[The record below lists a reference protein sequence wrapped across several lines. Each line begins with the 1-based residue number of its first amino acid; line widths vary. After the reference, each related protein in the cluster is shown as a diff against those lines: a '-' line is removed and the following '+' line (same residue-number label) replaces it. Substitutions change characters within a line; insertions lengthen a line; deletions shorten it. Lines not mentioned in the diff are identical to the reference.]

1 MVGIEVEQQK
11 EKYSLKEP
19 ANLPETSNNEF
30 KGLEQIKK
38 HFSEIYLKQARVCLI
53 IDTMAVMAQIF

>member
-30 KGLEQIKK
+30 KGLE
-38 HFSEIYLKQARVCLI
+38 
-53 IDTMAVMAQIF
+53 